1 MAAHI
6 NVTVMVVVTHHTSQ
20 PSSQHTYATVRG
32 VALGSLLFF
41 VIFEEIG
48 VNGSRKSV
56 MILHI
61 GLIFINK

>member
-1 MAAHI
+1 
-6 NVTVMVVVTHHTSQ
+6 
-20 PSSQHTYATVRG
+20 
-32 VALGSLLFF
+32 LGSLLFF